1 MKKQHSI
8 LVAIVL
14 ALVMVFAVAALASCG
29 QPETKVAY
37 GLVHGKGYVGK
48 ATVEKAGDSLV
59 SADLDEACLPTYVQ
73 GTEADGT
80 YVVEGKY
87 LNHGSVAT
95 GKFYKTVK
103 FADVTMTYD
112 TTEVTSGENTL
123 SKGYMVGTQ
132 TMLEFFATEA
142 NCEKYFKAV
151 ESNGVSVVTASGD
164 KTDVL
169 NAKALL
175 KTQNGYWSG
184 DKIAENALG
193 WKANVKAT
201 CDYVIANGFSG
212 ASQKTDFTATD
223 NSATNAK
230 LENEWVDKNSV
241 KTGATWSD
249 MWDYYSL
256 LKAAFEK

>member
-1 MKKQHSI
+1 MKKQHTI

-14 ALVMVFAVAALASCG
+14 AMVMVFAVAALAACG

-48 ATVEKAGDSLV
+48 ATVERAGDSLV

-73 GTEADGT
+73 GETADGT

-87 LNHGSVAT
+87 LNHGSLAT

-103 FADVTMTYD
+103 FAGVTMTYD

-123 SKGYMVGTQ
+123 SKGYVVGSQ
-132 TMLEFFATEA
+132 TMLEFFASEA
-142 NCEKYFKAV
+142 NCEKYFEAV
-151 ESNGVSVVTASGD
+151 ASNSVSVETANGA
-164 KTDVL
+164 KTDIL

-175 KTQNGYWSG
+175 KTQNNYWGSP
-184 DKIAENALG
+184 AEKALG

-201 CDYVIANGFSG
+201 CDYVVANGFGG
-212 ASQKTDFTATD
+212 ASQKSDFKATD
-223 NSATNAK
+223 NSSANAK
-230 LENEWVDKNSV
+230 LDNEWVDKNNV
-241 KTGATWSD
+241 KTGATWTD
-249 MWDYYSL
+249 MWDYFAL
-256 LKAAFEK
+256 LKSAFEK